1 MLSGARHPL
10 QSSGLLSVIST
21 GLSVI
26 NTENNIYQEKQTG
39 YEAIKRARVEC
50 THAPEIISFYFCLSV
65 FDGVI
70 VTRVLNPKICSVP
83 LRRR

>member
-1 MLSGARHPL
+1 MLSGGRHPL
-10 QSSGLLSVIST
+10 QSSGLLSVRST

-39 YEAIKRARVEC
+39 YEAIKGTRVEC
-50 THAPEIISFYFCLSV
+50 TNAPEIISFCFCLSV

-70 VTRVLNPKICSVP
+70 VIRMLNPKICSGP
-83 LRRR
+83 LWRR

>member
-1 MLSGARHPL
+1 MRN
-10 QSSGLLSVIST
+10 T

-39 YEAIKRARVEC
+39 HEAIKRARVVC
-50 THAPEIISFYFCLSV
+50 MHAPEIVSFWFCLSG

-70 VTRVLNPKICSVP
+70 VTRMLWASAEKLRTRWYWSLKEGVLVP
-83 LRRR
+83 